1 MMAVCLLDLF
11 STIVAKTPHEYF
23 TSNISE
29 HTSTYEEHTSNRS
42 SIRVAHKYIRVTY
55 EYIRIAFEYVLA
67 RGNIRVINECIDA
80 LTYDGKRV
88 TNMKCTVF
96 LLTFNF
102 YMCSGH
108 GMPWIVT

>member
-1 MMAVCLLDLF
+1 MAVCLLDLF
-11 STIVAKTPHEYF
+11 RTIVAKTPHEYF

-29 HTSTYEEHTSNRS
+29 HTSTYE
-42 SIRVAHKYIRVTY
+42 YIRVTY
-55 EYIRIAFEYVLA
+55 EHIRVAYEYVLA